1 MKIITFSRSRPVGFG
16 ALLLALLAT
25 GPQAFAQ
32 DEEDEVLEEIVVEG
46 SLRSLP
52 TQDVGSVFGFDKSVL
67 ETPRSIS
74 TISSDQIE
82 RFGMDDIDELVTLAP
97 GTFTQSF
104 FGVAGGLDVRGTPG
118 ETYFRGVRRLDNP
131 GNYPTPIGASD
142 RIDVV
147 RGPATPIYGP
157 SKIGGYLNFIPK
169 SARADSGQY
178 LDVPEGALSYTTG
191 SWDKNVLTAEVGGPG
206 ELGGQ
211 EFGYYVYGMVEDSGS
226 YYENSATRQALA
238 QASFDVDIN
247 DKLRFMFGGMFHN
260 YEGNQVAGWNRLTQD
275 LIDTGTYITG
285 DSQPLD
291 TDGDGSISHQEY
303 LATLDFDDTDGDG
316 AFGIAPFVFRPGDVT
331 VGDLDSLQA
340 LVNPGTAHLDGSQV
354 LVAPDDT
361 LESDVKTFY
370 FDIIYTTDS
379 GWEFK
384 NQLFFEDYD
393 TLGENAYGFSQFGEA
408 TVIEEKLIVS
418 KVFESG
424 SLTTSLQLSPSYR
437 YTEYEHGDDY
447 ANEFFD
453 RRDLTGPSTA
463 LDRRLLATRIDDDY
477 AEYDIGDYSD
487 LGVAFLADFTWES
500 GLNVLLGARYDTI
513 DVTGH
518 IPVDKIL
525 LGTFTVPFVQL
536 TDDGLYLTNDFVDTA
551 NYTLADVTAPIDASD
566 TEDGISWTASVSWS
580 IGDFVPYVTASEQ
593 STVIAGQGA
602 NIGNANIFPDPVTG
616 KSGWFDQSELFEFGV
631 KTSFL
636 DDTLYIALSIYEQER
651 TDFNAQA
658 IVTNQTNKT
667 EGLELEARWAATD
680 NLLLTAGYS
689 NMEVTNLQTLQ
700 SGDRFS
706 FFGAEDMPQIDPT
719 LVYGGQ
725 VIGNPTVTPG
735 FEGRRAGIPED
746 ILTFTGTYAFDN
758 GFALNLSVIDV
769 DSVAS
774 GFSRVVT
781 LPAYTLVNIGAVYES
796 ERWLFNVVAKNVTD
810 ERYFRAN
817 FPNLFGSQIVLP
829 EKPTSVQASFAF
841 RF

>member
-1 MKIITFSRSRPVGFG
+1 MKPGINFRVLASGLT
-16 ALLLALLAT
+16 ALALSAAAPLVL
-25 GPQAFAQ
+25 AQ
-32 DEEDEVLEEIVVEG
+32 DDDEELEEIIVEG

-67 ETPRSIS
+67 ETPRSVS
-74 TISSDQIE
+74 TVSSEQIE
-82 RFGMDDIDELVTLAP
+82 RFGIDDIDELVTLAP

-157 SKIGGYLNFIPK
+157 SKIGGYLNFVPK
-169 SARADSGQY
+169 SARADTGQY
-178 LDVPEGALSYTTG
+178 LDEPEGAISYTLG
-191 SWDKNVLTAEVGGPG
+191 SWDKNVLTGEVGGPG
-206 ELGGQ
+206 SLGNRD
-211 EFGYYVYGMVEDSGS
+211 FGYYVYGMLEDSGS
-226 YYENSATRQALA
+226 YYENTETRQALA
-238 QASFDVDIN
+238 QASFDIDVN
-247 DKLRFMFGGMFHN
+247 DNLRFMFGGMLHN

-303 LATLDFDDTDGDG
+303 WATLDFDDMDGDG
-316 AFGIAPFVFRPGDVT
+316 AFGIAPFVFRPEFVT
-331 VGDLDSLQA
+331 VADLDSLQA
-340 LVNPGTAHLDGSQV
+340 LVNTGTAPLKGSQV

-370 FDIIYTTDS
+370 FDFIYTTDS

-384 NQLFFEDYD
+384 NQLFYEDYD
-393 TLGENAYGFSQFGEA
+393 TLSENAYGFSQFGSA
-408 TVIEEKLIVS
+408 YVIEEKFIVS
-418 KVFESG
+418 KVIETS
-424 SLTTSLQLSPSYR
+424 SLTTSMQFSPSYR
-437 YTEYEHGDDY
+437 YTDFEHGDDY
-447 ANEFFD
+447 TNEYFD

-463 LDRRLLATRIDDDY
+463 LDRRLLATRIGYDY
-477 AEYDIGDYSD
+477 TEYDVGNYDDVGIGFM
-487 LGVAFLADFTWES
+487 VDFNFEN
-500 GLNVLLGARYDTI
+500 GLDILLGARYDTV
-513 DVTGH
+513 DFTGH
-518 IPVDKIL
+518 IPVDKLL
-525 LGTFTVPFVQL
+525 LGNFTSGFVIQS
-536 TDDGLYLTNDFVDTA
+536 TDGLYLLNDFVDPD
-551 NYTLADVTAPIDASD
+551 NYTAADITTPVDISD
-566 TEDGISWTASVSWS
+566 SDDGLSWTASVSWA
-580 IGDFVPYVTASEQ
+580 IGNFIPYITSSEQ

-602 NIGNANIFPDPVTG
+602 NIANASVYSN
-616 KSGWFDQSELFEFGV
+616 GWFDTSELLEYGI

-636 DDTLYIALSIYEQER
+636 DDTLFLALSIYEQER

-658 IVTNQTNKT
+658 IVTNQTNRT
-667 EGLELEARWAATD
+667 EGLEFEARWAATEH
-680 NLLLTAGYS
+680 LLLTFGYS
-689 NMEVTNLQTLQ
+689 NMEVVNLNTLAN
-700 SGDRFS
+700 GGRFS

-725 VIGNPTVTPG
+725 VIGIPAVTPG
-735 FEGRRAGIPED
+735 YEGRRAGVPED
-746 ILTFTGTYAFDN
+746 IFTFTGTYAFDN
-758 GFALNLSVIDV
+758 GLALNLSVVDV
-769 DSVAS
+769 DSTPS

-781 LPAYTLVNIGAVYES
+781 LPAYTLVNVGLVYET
-796 ERWLFNVVAKNVTD
+796 EHWLFNVIAKNVTD

-829 EKPTSVQASFAF
+829 EKPASLQATLAF

>member
-1 MKIITFSRSRPVGFG
+1 MKFHKILSTWAAGIG
-16 ALLLALLAT
+16 ALALTIGAFAT
-25 GPQAFAQ
+25 QALAQ
-32 DEEDEVLEEIVVEG
+32 DEEIEEIVVEG

-82 RFGMDDIDELVTLAP
+82 RFGIDDIDELVTLAP

-104 FGVAGGLDVRGTPG
+104 FGVAGGLDIRGTPG

-142 RIDVV
+142 RIDIV

-157 SKIGGYLNFIPK
+157 SKIGGYLNFVPK
-169 SARADSGQY
+169 SARADTGQY
-178 LDVPEGALSYTTG
+178 LDAPEGTISYTVG
-191 SWDKNVLTAEVGGPG
+191 SWDKNVLTAEVGGPASVG
-206 ELGGQ
+206 DRD
-211 EFGYYVYGMVEDSGS
+211 FGYYVYGMLEDSGS
-226 YYENSATRQALA
+226 YYENSGTKQSLL

-247 DKLRFMFGGMFHN
+247 DNLRFMFGGMFHN

-291 TDGDGSISHQEY
+291 TNGDGSISHQEY

-316 AFGIAPFVFRPGDVT
+316 AFGIAPFVFRPEFVT
-331 VGDLDSLQA
+331 VGDLDSQSA
-340 LVNPGTAHLDGSQV
+340 LVNAGTAQLKGSQV

-361 LESDVKTFY
+361 LESEVKTFY
-370 FDIIYTTDS
+370 FDFIYTTDS
-379 GWEFK
+379 GWEIK

-393 TLGENAYGFSQFGEA
+393 TLSENAYGFSQFGDA
-408 TVIEEKLIVS
+408 TVIEEKLIIAKS
-418 KVFESG
+418 FETG
-424 SLTTSLQLSPSYR
+424 GLTTSLQLSPSYR
-437 YTEYEHGDDY
+437 YTEFEHGDDY

-477 AEYDIGDYSD
+477 AEYDIGDYDD
-487 LGVAFLADFTWES
+487 LGIGFLVDFTWES
-500 GLNVLLGARYDTI
+500 GLSAVLGVRYDTI
-513 DVTGH
+513 DYSGH

-525 LGTFTVPFVQL
+525 LGTFTVPFVQI
-536 TDDGLYLTNDFVDTA
+536 TDDGLFFTNDFVDTA
-551 NYTLADVTAPIDASD
+551 NYTMADVTAPTSISD
-566 TEDGISWTASVSWS
+566 TEDGVSWTASVSWA
-580 IGDFVPYVTASEQ
+580 IGDFIPYVTASEQ

-602 NIGNANIFPDPVTG
+602 NISTMNVFNN
-616 KSGWFDQSELFEFGV
+616 GWFDTSELVEFGI

-636 DDTLYIALSIYEQER
+636 DDTLYLALSVYEQER

-667 EGLELEARWAATD
+667 EGLELEARWAATER
-680 NLLLTAGYS
+680 LLLTAGYS
-689 NMEVTNLQTLQ
+689 NMEVTNLNTLE

-725 VIGNPTVTPG
+725 VIGNPEVTPG
-735 FEGRRAGIPED
+735 FEGRRAGVPED
-746 ILTFTGTYAFDN
+746 IFTFTGTYAFDN
-758 GFALNLSVIDV
+758 GFALNLSVVDV
-769 DSVAS
+769 DSVPSA
-774 GFSRVVT
+774 FSRVVT
-781 LPAYTLVNIGAVYES
+781 LPAYTLVNVGAVYET
-796 ERWLFNVVAKNVTD
+796 EHWLFNVIAKNVTD

-829 EKPTSVQASFAF
+829 EKPSSVQASFAF

>member
-1 MKIITFSRSRPVGFG
+1 MKIFKLLKSGAAGFV
-16 ALLLALLAT
+16 AMSLALGTQALA
-25 GPQAFAQ
+25 Q
-32 DEEDEVLEEIVVEG
+32 EEEEELEEIIVEG

-67 ETPRSIS
+67 ETPRSVS
-74 TISSDQIE
+74 TISSEQIE
-82 RFGMDDIDELVTLAP
+82 RFGIDDIDELVTLAP

-157 SKIGGYLNFIPK
+157 SKIGGYLNFVPK
-169 SARADSGQY
+169 SARADTGQY
-178 LDVPEGALSYTTG
+178 LDEPTGSLSYTTG
-191 SWDKNVLTAEVGGPG
+191 SWDKNMITAEVGGPG
-206 ELGGQ
+206 EIGAQG
-211 EFGYYVYGMVEDSGS
+211 FGYYVYGMMEDSGS
-226 YYENSATRQALA
+226 YYENTETKQSLV
-238 QASFDVDIN
+238 QASFDIDVN
-247 DKLRFMFGGMFHN
+247 DKLRFMVGGMFHN
-260 YEGNQVAGWNRLTQD
+260 YEGNQIAGWNRLTQD
-275 LIDTGTYITG
+275 LVDTGTYITG

-303 LATLDFDDTDGDG
+303 LATLDFDDMDGDG
-316 AFGIAPFVFRPGDVT
+316 AFGIAPFVFRPQFVT

-340 LVNPGTAHLDGSQV
+340 LVNPGTAQLKGSQV
-354 LVAPDDT
+354 LVAPDDVLQAETKT
-361 LESDVKTFY
+361 LY
-370 FDIIYTTDS
+370 FDFIYTMDS
-379 GWEFK
+379 GWEIK

-393 TLGENAYGFSQFGEA
+393 TLSENAYGFSQFGSA
-408 TVIEEKLIVS
+408 TVIEEKLIIS
-418 KVFESG
+418 KVFESAG
-424 SLTTSLQLSPSYR
+424 GLTTSLQLSPSYR
-437 YTEYEHGDDY
+437 YTDYEHGDDY

-463 LDRRLLATRIDDDY
+463 LDRRLLATRINDDY
-477 AEYDIGDYSD
+477 AEYDIGDYGD
-487 LGVAFLADFTWES
+487 LGIAFLADFTWDM
-500 GLNVLLGARYDTI
+500 GLSAVLGVRYDTI

-525 LGTFTVPFVQL
+525 LGTFTVPFVQV

-551 NYTLADVTAPIDASD
+551 NYTLDDVTAPVDASD
-566 TEDGISWTASVSWS
+566 TEDGISWTASVSWAFGEF
-580 IGDFVPYVTASEQ
+580 IPYVTASEQ

-602 NIGNANIFPDPVTG
+602 NIGNANIFNQA
-616 KSGWFDQSELFEFGV
+616 WFDTSELFEFGI

-636 DDTLYIALSIYEQER
+636 DDTLSMALSVYEQER

-667 EGLELEARWAATD
+667 EGLEFEARWAATER
-680 NLLLTAGYS
+680 LLLTFGYS
-689 NMEVTNLQTLQ
+689 NMEVVNLNTLAN
-700 SGDRFS
+700 GGRFS

-725 VIGNPTVTPG
+725 VIGVVENTPG
-735 FEGRRAGIPED
+735 LEGRRAGVPED
-746 ILTFTGTYAFDN
+746 IFTFTGTYAFDN
-758 GFALNLSVIDV
+758 GIALNLSVVDV
-769 DSVAS
+769 ESTPS
-774 GFSRVVT
+774 GFSRAVI
-781 LPAYTLVNIGAVYES
+781 LPAYTLVNVGAVYET
-796 ERWLFNVVAKNVTD
+796 ERWLFNVVAKNITD

-817 FPNLFGSQIVLP
+817 FPNLFGTQIVLP
-829 EKPTSVQASFAF
+829 EKPASVQATFAF

>member
-1 MKIITFSRSRPVGFG
+1 MKIFKLLKSGAAGFV
-16 ALLLALLAT
+16 AMSLALGTQALA
-25 GPQAFAQ
+25 Q
-32 DEEDEVLEEIVVEG
+32 EEEEELEEIIVEG

-67 ETPRSIS
+67 ETPRSVS
-74 TISSDQIE
+74 TISSEQIE
-82 RFGMDDIDELVTLAP
+82 RFGIDDIDELVTLAP

-157 SKIGGYLNFIPK
+157 SKIGGYLNFVPK
-169 SARADSGQY
+169 SARADTGQY
-178 LDVPEGALSYTTG
+178 LDEPTGSLSYTTG
-191 SWDKNVLTAEVGGPG
+191 SWDKNMITAEVGGPG
-206 ELGGQ
+206 EIGAQG
-211 EFGYYVYGMVEDSGS
+211 FGYYVYGMMEDSGS
-226 YYENSATRQALA
+226 YYENTETKQSLV
-238 QASFDVDIN
+238 QASFDIDVN
-247 DKLRFMFGGMFHN
+247 DKLRFMVGGMFHN
-260 YEGNQVAGWNRLTQD
+260 YEGNQIAGWNRLTQD
-275 LIDTGTYITG
+275 LVDTGTYITG

-303 LATLDFDDTDGDG
+303 LATLDFDDMDGDG
-316 AFGIAPFVFRPGDVT
+316 AFGIAPFVFRPQFVT

-340 LVNPGTAHLDGSQV
+340 LVNPGTAQLKGSQV
-354 LVAPDDT
+354 LVAPDDVLQAETKT
-361 LESDVKTFY
+361 LY
-370 FDIIYTTDS
+370 FDFIYTMDS
-379 GWEFK
+379 GWEIK

-393 TLGENAYGFSQFGEA
+393 TLSENAYGFSQFGSA
-408 TVIEEKLIVS
+408 TVIEEKLIIS
-418 KVFESG
+418 KVFESAG
-424 SLTTSLQLSPSYR
+424 GLTTSLQLSPSYR
-437 YTEYEHGDDY
+437 YTDYEHGDDY

-463 LDRRLLATRIDDDY
+463 LDRRLLATRINDDY
-477 AEYDIGDYSD
+477 AEYDIGDYGD
-487 LGVAFLADFTWES
+487 LGIAFLADFTWDM
-500 GLNVLLGARYDTI
+500 GLSAVLGVRYDTI

-525 LGTFTVPFVQL
+525 LGTFTVPFVQV

-551 NYTLADVTAPIDASD
+551 NYTLDDVTAPVDASD
-566 TEDGISWTASVSWS
+566 TEDGISWTASVSWAFGEF
-580 IGDFVPYVTASEQ
+580 IPYVTASEQ

-602 NIGNANIFPDPVTG
+602 NIGNANIFNQA
-616 KSGWFDQSELFEFGV
+616 WFDTSELFEFGI

-636 DDTLYIALSIYEQER
+636 DDTLYMALSVYEQER

-667 EGLELEARWAATD
+667 EGLEFEARWAATER
-680 NLLLTAGYS
+680 LLLTFGYS
-689 NMEVTNLQTLQ
+689 NMEVVNLNTLAN
-700 SGDRFS
+700 GGRFS

-725 VIGNPTVTPG
+725 VIGVVENTPG
-735 FEGRRAGIPED
+735 LEGRRAGVPED
-746 ILTFTGTYAFDN
+746 IFTFTGTYAFDN
-758 GFALNLSVIDV
+758 GIALNLSVVDV
-769 DSVAS
+769 ESTPS
-774 GFSRVVT
+774 GFSRAVI
-781 LPAYTLVNIGAVYES
+781 LPAYTLVNVGAVYET
-796 ERWLFNVVAKNVTD
+796 ERWLFNVVAKNITD

-817 FPNLFGSQIVLP
+817 FPNLFGTQIVLP
-829 EKPTSVQASFAF
+829 EKPASVQATFAF

>member
-1 MKIITFSRSRPVGFG
+1 MKPGINFRVLASGLT
-16 ALLLALLAT
+16 ALALSAAAPLVL
-25 GPQAFAQ
+25 AQ
-32 DEEDEVLEEIVVEG
+32 DDDEELEEIIVEG

-67 ETPRSIS
+67 ETPRSVS
-74 TISSDQIE
+74 TVSSEQIE
-82 RFGMDDIDELVTLAP
+82 RFGIDDIDELVTLAP

-157 SKIGGYLNFIPK
+157 SKIGGYLNFVPK
-169 SARADSGQY
+169 SARADTGQY
-178 LDVPEGALSYTTG
+178 LDEPEGAISYTLG
-191 SWDKNVLTAEVGGPG
+191 SWDKNVLTGEVGGPG
-206 ELGGQ
+206 SLGNRD
-211 EFGYYVYGMVEDSGS
+211 FGYYVYGMLEDSGS
-226 YYENSATRQALA
+226 YYENTETRQALA
-238 QASFDVDIN
+238 QASFDIDVN
-247 DKLRFMFGGMFHN
+247 DNLRFMFGGMLHN

-303 LATLDFDDTDGDG
+303 WATLDFDDMDGDG
-316 AFGIAPFVFRPGDVT
+316 AFGIAPFVFRPEFVT
-331 VGDLDSLQA
+331 VADLDSLQA
-340 LVNPGTAHLDGSQV
+340 LVNTGTAPLKGSQV

-370 FDIIYTTDS
+370 FDFIYTTDS

-384 NQLFFEDYD
+384 NQLFYEDYD
-393 TLGENAYGFSQFGEA
+393 TLSENAYGFSQFGSA
-408 TVIEEKLIVS
+408 YVIEEKFIVS
-418 KVFESG
+418 KVIETS
-424 SLTTSLQLSPSYR
+424 SLTTSMQFSPSYR
-437 YTEYEHGDDY
+437 YTDFEHGDDY
-447 ANEFFD
+447 TNEYFD

-463 LDRRLLATRIDDDY
+463 LDRRLLATRIGYDY
-477 AEYDIGDYSD
+477 TEYDVGNYDDVGIGFM
-487 LGVAFLADFTWES
+487 VDFNFEN
-500 GLNVLLGARYDTI
+500 GLDILLGARYDTV
-513 DVTGH
+513 DFTGH
-518 IPVDKIL
+518 IPVDKLL
-525 LGTFTVPFVQL
+525 LGNFTSGFVIQS
-536 TDDGLYLTNDFVDTA
+536 TDGLYLLNDFVDPD
-551 NYTLADVTAPIDASD
+551 NYTAADITTPVDISD
-566 TEDGISWTASVSWS
+566 SDDGLSWTASVSWA
-580 IGDFVPYVTASEQ
+580 IGNFIPYITSSEQ

-602 NIGNANIFPDPVTG
+602 NIANASVYSN
-616 KSGWFDQSELFEFGV
+616 GWFDTSELLEYGI

-636 DDTLYIALSIYEQER
+636 DDTLFLALSIYEQER

-658 IVTNQTNKT
+658 IVTNQTNRT
-667 EGLELEARWAATD
+667 EGLEFEARWAATEH
-680 NLLLTAGYS
+680 LLLTFGYS
-689 NMEVTNLQTLQ
+689 NMEVVNLNTLAN
-700 SGDRFS
+700 GGRFS

-725 VIGNPTVTPG
+725 VIGIPAVTPG
-735 FEGRRAGIPED
+735 YEGRRAGVPED
-746 ILTFTGTYAFDN
+746 IFTFTGTYAFDN
-758 GFALNLSVIDV
+758 GLALNLSVVDV
-769 DSVAS
+769 DSTPS

-781 LPAYTLVNIGAVYES
+781 LPAYTLVNVGLVYET
-796 ERWLFNVVAKNVTD
+796 EHWLFNVIAKNVTD

-829 EKPTSVQASFAF
+829 EKPASLQATFAF

>member
-1 MKIITFSRSRPVGFG
+1 MKIFKLLKSGAAGFV
-16 ALLLALLAT
+16 AMSLALGTQALA
-25 GPQAFAQ
+25 Q
-32 DEEDEVLEEIVVEG
+32 EEEEELEEIIVEG

-67 ETPRSIS
+67 ETPRSVS
-74 TISSDQIE
+74 TISSEQIE
-82 RFGMDDIDELVTLAP
+82 RFGIDDIDELVTLAP

-157 SKIGGYLNFIPK
+157 SKIGGYLNFVPK
-169 SARADSGQY
+169 SARADTGQY
-178 LDVPEGALSYTTG
+178 LDEPTGSLSYTTG
-191 SWDKNVLTAEVGGPG
+191 SWDKNMITAEVGGPG
-206 ELGGQ
+206 EIGAQG
-211 EFGYYVYGMVEDSGS
+211 FGYYVYGMMEDSGS
-226 YYENSATRQALA
+226 YYENTETKQSLV
-238 QASFDVDIN
+238 QASFDIDVN
-247 DKLRFMFGGMFHN
+247 DKLRFMVGGMFHN
-260 YEGNQVAGWNRLTQD
+260 YEGNQIAGWNRLTQD
-275 LIDTGTYITG
+275 LVDTGTYITG

-303 LATLDFDDTDGDG
+303 LATLDFDDMDGDG
-316 AFGIAPFVFRPGDVT
+316 AFGIAPFVFRPQFVT

-340 LVNPGTAHLDGSQV
+340 LVNPGTAQLKGSQV
-354 LVAPDDT
+354 LVAPDDVLHAETKT
-361 LESDVKTFY
+361 LY
-370 FDIIYTTDS
+370 FDVIYTMDS
-379 GWEFK
+379 GWEIK

-393 TLGENAYGFSQFGEA
+393 TLSENAYGFSQFGSA
-408 TVIEEKLIVS
+408 TVIEEKLIIS
-418 KVFESG
+418 KVFESAG
-424 SLTTSLQLSPSYR
+424 GLTTSLQLSPSYR
-437 YTEYEHGDDY
+437 YTDYEHGDDY

-463 LDRRLLATRIDDDY
+463 LDRRLLATRINDDY
-477 AEYDIGDYSD
+477 AEYDIGDYGD
-487 LGVAFLADFTWES
+487 LGIAFLADFTWDM
-500 GLNVLLGARYDTI
+500 GLSAVLGVRYDTI

-525 LGTFTVPFVQL
+525 LGTFTVPFVQV

-551 NYTLADVTAPIDASD
+551 NYTLDDVTAPVDASD
-566 TEDGISWTASVSWS
+566 TEDGISWTASVSWAFGEF
-580 IGDFVPYVTASEQ
+580 IPYVTASEQ

-602 NIGNANIFPDPVTG
+602 NIGNANIFNQA
-616 KSGWFDQSELFEFGV
+616 WFDTSELFEFGI

-636 DDTLYIALSIYEQER
+636 DDTLYMALSVYEQER

-667 EGLELEARWAATD
+667 EGLEFEARWAATER
-680 NLLLTAGYS
+680 LLLTFGYS
-689 NMEVTNLQTLQ
+689 NMEVVNLNTLAN
-700 SGDRFS
+700 GGRFS

-725 VIGNPTVTPG
+725 VIGVVENTPG
-735 FEGRRAGIPED
+735 LEGRRAGVPED
-746 ILTFTGTYAFDN
+746 IFTFTGTYAFDN
-758 GFALNLSVIDV
+758 GIALNLSVVDV
-769 DSVAS
+769 ESTPS
-774 GFSRVVT
+774 GFSRAVI
-781 LPAYTLVNIGAVYES
+781 LPAYTLVNVGAVYET
-796 ERWLFNVVAKNVTD
+796 ERWLFNVVAKNITD

-817 FPNLFGSQIVLP
+817 FPNLFGTQIVLP
-829 EKPTSVQASFAF
+829 EKPASVQATFAF

>member
-1 MKIITFSRSRPVGFG
+1 MKRITLSKSGLAGFSAVTI
-16 ALLLALLAT
+16 ALGLAALPAV
-25 GPQAFAQ
+25 AQ
-32 DEEDEVLEEIVVEG
+32 EEELEEIIVEG

-67 ETPRSIS
+67 ETPRSVS

-82 RFGMDDIDELVTLAP
+82 RFGLEDIDELITLAP

-104 FGVAGGLDVRGTPG
+104 FGVAGGLDIRGTPG

-142 RIDVV
+142 RIDIV
-147 RGPATPIYGP
+147 RGPASPIYGP
-157 SKIGGYLNFIPK
+157 SKIGGYLNFVPK
-169 SARADSGQY
+169 SARADTGQY
-178 LDVPEGALSYTTG
+178 LDAPTGVISYTTG
-191 SWDKNVLTAEVGGPG
+191 SWDKSLLTAEIGGPG
-206 ELGGQ
+206 NIGERD
-211 EFGYYVYGMVEDSGS
+211 FGYYVYGMLEDSGS
-226 YYENSATRQALA
+226 YYDNTETKQSLV
-238 QASFDVDIN
+238 QASFDVDVN
-247 DKLRFMFGGMFHN
+247 DKLRFMIGGMYHR

-285 DSQPLD
+285 TSQPLD

-340 LVNPGTAHLDGSQV
+340 LVNPGTAQLKGSQV
-354 LVAPDDT
+354 LVAPDDV
-361 LESDVKTFY
+361 LEAETKTFY
-370 FDIIYTTDS
+370 FDVIYTTDS

-384 NQLFFEDYD
+384 NQFFYEGYS
-393 TLGENAYGFSQFGEA
+393 TLSENAYGFSQFGVA
-408 TVIEEKLIVS
+408 DVIEDKFIVS
-418 KVFESG
+418 KVFETNG
-424 SLTTSLQLSPSYR
+424 LTTSIQISPSYR
-437 YTEYEHGDDY
+437 YTDFEHGDDY

-487 LGVAFLADFTWES
+487 LGLGFMVDFTFDS
-500 GLNVLLGARYDTI
+500 GLSALFGIRYDSV
-513 DVTGH
+513 DVSSR

-536 TDDGLYLTNDFVDTA
+536 TDDGLYFTNDFVDTA
-551 NYTLADVTAPIDASD
+551 NYTLADVTAPISISD
-566 TEDGISWTASVSWS
+566 SDDGISWTASVSWAV
-580 IGDFVPYVTASEQ
+580 GDFIPYVTASEQ

-602 NIGNANIFPDPVTG
+602 NISTQNIFNN
-616 KSGWFDQSELFEFGV
+616 GWFDTSELFEFGI

-636 DDTLYIALSIYEQER
+636 DDTLYMALSVYEQER

-667 EGLELEARWAATD
+667 EGIEFETRWAATD
-680 NLLLTAGYS
+680 NLLLTFGYS
-689 NMEVTNLQTLQ
+689 NMEVTNLNTLAN
-700 SGDRFS
+700 GGRFS

-725 VIGNPTVTPG
+725 VIGNPEVTPG
-735 FEGRRAGIPED
+735 FEGRRAGVPED
-746 ILTFTGTYAFDN
+746 IFTFTGTYAFDN
-758 GFALNLSVIDV
+758 GIALNLSVIDV
-769 DSVAS
+769 DSVPS
-774 GFSRVVT
+774 SFSRVVT
-781 LPAYTLVNIGAVYES
+781 LPAYTLVNVGLVYET
-796 ERWLFNVVAKNVTD
+796 ERWLFNVVGKNITD

-817 FPNLFGSQIVLP
+817 FPNLFGAQIVLP
-829 EKPTSVQASFAF
+829 EKPASVQASFAF